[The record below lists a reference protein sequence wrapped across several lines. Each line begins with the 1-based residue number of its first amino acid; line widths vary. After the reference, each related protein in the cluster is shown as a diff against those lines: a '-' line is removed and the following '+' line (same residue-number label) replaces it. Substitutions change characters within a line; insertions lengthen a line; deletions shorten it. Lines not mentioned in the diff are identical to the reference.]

1 MQISSWQ
8 LWTGRVLSTLVVLF
22 LAWDGTMKLVKPAF
36 IVQANAQLGYPESE
50 IVGIGAVLLL
60 CTALYA
66 FPQTAVLGAILL
78 TGHLGGAIASQV
90 RVQAPTFNVVFAA
103 VFGILVWLGLW
114 LRDERVRQMLAFSS

>member
-1 MQISSWQ
+1 MQVISSWQ

-22 LAWDGTMKLVKPAF
+22 LAFDGTMKLVKPPF

-60 CTALYA
+60 CTVLYA
-66 FPQTAVLGAILL
+66 VPHTAVLGAILL

-90 RVQAPTFNVVFAA
+90 RVQAPAFNVVFAA

-114 LRDERVRQMLAFSS
+114 LLDDRVRQMLG